1 MQTLGNKAVG
11 CEADLW
17 AFGCIVFQMITGRP
31 PFKAASEYLTFQK
44 VAAAEYTLPEDV
56 PEDARDLINQLL
68 NLEPANRLGGCWS
81 SDSHSSMFRLVP

>member
-1 MQTLGNKAVG
+1 MQTLSNEAVG

-17 AFGCIVFQMITGRP
+17 AFGCIVFQMLTARP

-44 VAAAEYTLPEDV
+44 VAAAEYTLPEGM

-68 NLEPANRLGGCWS
+68 VLEPAKRLG
-81 SDSHSSMFRLVP
+81 RY